1 MNIEKLRKIS
11 YDEVSKCNRCGF
23 CLPHC
28 PIYKIKGVESA
39 SPRGRNA
46 IVKAVIEGRLHLS
59 SDMEK
64 SIFSCVGCGAC
75 KIACFPSIDTKQL
88 VFNQRAVLKSNGIAP
103 MGAKKILE
111 NLMEEHNILGE
122 PNEERIEWKDT
133 LKDQLSEAVFKEKAE
148 TVYFVGCVSSFYP
161 RVQNIP
167 LTFSKILL
175 YAEVDFTILGGNEW
189 CCGYP
194 LLGSGDPES
203 IKDIIEHNMDR
214 IRKTGA
220 KRVVFTCPS
229 CYSIWKAIYPDEFQL
244 LSASELIFLLIKDGK
259 LKTGN
264 MDLRVTY
271 HDPCDLGRGLG
282 IYEEPREVL
291 KSVKGLDLVE
301 MKNSHQLSICCG
313 GGGNIEAI
321 DPELSSKVTS
331 LKFQDIKETDAQMII
346 TACQQCIRTMDR
358 YIKKNRLSIVVKDIT
373 ELVALSMNI
382 H

>member
-1 MNIEKLRKIS
+1 
-11 YDEVSKCNRCGF
+11 
-23 CLPHC
+23 
-28 PIYKIKGVESA
+28 
-39 SPRGRNA
+39 
-46 IVKAVIEGRLHLS
+46 
-59 SDMEK
+59 
-64 SIFSCVGCGAC
+64 
-75 KIACFPSIDTKQL
+75 
-88 VFNQRAVLKSNGIAP
+88 
-103 MGAKKILE
+103 
-111 NLMEEHNILGE
+111 
-122 PNEERIEWKDT
+122 
-133 LKDQLSEAVFKEKAE
+133 
-148 TVYFVGCVSSFYP
+148 
-161 RVQNIP
+161 
-167 LTFSKILL
+167 
-175 YAEVDFTILGGNEW
+175 
-189 CCGYP
+189 
-194 LLGSGDPES
+194 
-203 IKDIIEHNMDR
+203 MDR

-244 LSASELIFLLIKDGK
+244 LSASELIFSLIKDGK